1 MKDFVAWCISI
12 ELKQKKSSQ
21 SGMRKLSQGANENS
35 KTRENRAQDKV
46 VIALKL
52 KLIGWERREFF

>member
-1 MKDFVAWCISI
+1 
-12 ELKQKKSSQ
+12 
-21 SGMRKLSQGANENS
+21 MRTQS

-52 KLIGWERREFF
+52 KLIGWERGESFFKPIAGEEKQNRDKIGFLSTLA

>member
-1 MKDFVAWCISI
+1 
-12 ELKQKKSSQ
+12 
-21 SGMRKLSQGANENS
+21 MRTQS

-52 KLIGWERREFF
+52 KLIGWERGEFFINQSQGEEKQNRDKIGFLSTLA

>member
-1 MKDFVAWCISI
+1 
-12 ELKQKKSSQ
+12 
-21 SGMRKLSQGANENS
+21 MRTQS

-52 KLIGWERREFF
+52 KLIGWERGEIFFKINRKVKRSKTETKLDFFRRLHKNF

>member
-1 MKDFVAWCISI
+1 MKT
-12 ELKQKKSSQ
+12 Q
-21 SGMRKLSQGANENS
+21 S

-52 KLIGWERREFF
+52 KPIGWERGESFF